1 MEEADSTRVRSN
13 MHVPFAHR
21 VAALLILVSST
32 TATLAQEPSGT
43 LRKIADSA
51 TIALGYHESTPP
63 FTYVGEDGKPMGYS
77 FDIAMKVAE
86 AIKQALKMPSLQIK
100 LVPFTT
106 QNRFPT
112 VQNGTSDLTC
122 GATTHT
128 TEREALVAFS
138 NTIFIAGS
146 RLMTRKDSGIKDFS
160 DLTGKNVVTF
170 AASTSEKMLRKMNA
184 EQNRRINIVTTFDR
198 GETPFSVLQNG
209 HADAYMMDDALL
221 YAAIQ
226 QTWRPAEWTVV
237 GKPQSFEAYGC
248 FMRKDDPAFKK
259 LVDTEIAR
267 IQRSGEGEALYK
279 KWLLSPIP
287 PKGANFNFPM
297 SEAMVQLFR
306 NPNDKPFD

>member
-1 MEEADSTRVRSN
+1 MHLPLVHRIVVLLVLGTST
-13 MHVPFAHR
+13 HGA
-21 VAALLILVSST
+21 
-32 TATLAQEPSGT
+32 LAQERTGT

-63 FTYVGEDGKPMGYS
+63 FTYVGEDGKPIGYS
-77 FDIAMKVAE
+77 FDIAVKVAE
-86 AIKQALKMPSLQIK
+86 AVKRELKMPSLQVK

-112 VQNGTSDLTC
+112 VQNGTSDLSC

-146 RLMTRKDSGIKDFS
+146 RLMTHKDSGIKDFG

-198 GETPFSVLQNG
+198 GETPVSVLQNG

-226 QTWRPAEWTVV
+226 KTWRPTEWVVV

-248 FMRKDDPAFKK
+248 FMRKEDAAFKK
-259 LVDTEIAR
+259 VVDNEIAR
-267 IQRSGEGEALYK
+267 IQKSGEGDALYK

-297 SEAMVQLFR
+297 SEAMVQLFQT
-306 NPNDKPFD
+306 PNDKPFD